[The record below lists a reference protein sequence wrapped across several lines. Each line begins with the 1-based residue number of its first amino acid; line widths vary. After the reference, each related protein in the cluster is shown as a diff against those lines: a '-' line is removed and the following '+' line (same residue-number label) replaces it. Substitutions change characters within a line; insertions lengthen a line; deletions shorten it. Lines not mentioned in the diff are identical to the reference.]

1 MPLKVTKEMS
11 SHLIKYVKRIDINFN
26 PFDARTRSA
35 REILRQMNIPRFYNS
50 NPKLKVT
57 PNMLATPDA
66 PTVKFS
72 FVDGTDKVFE
82 SSELLADEIL
92 TDVWRTVMKMDD
104 DFEMEG
110 KNVDDM

>member
-1 MPLKVTKEMS
+1 
-11 SHLIKYVKRIDINFN
+11 
-26 PFDARTRSA
+26 
-35 REILRQMNIPRFYNS
+35 MNIPRYYTA

-57 PNMLATPDA
+57 PNIVSTPDA

-72 FVDGTDKVFE
+72 FVDGTDMVFQ
-82 SSELLADEIL
+82 SSEFLADEIL